1 MMFLLALERSCLLS
15 NSLYPRYSQFLA
27 KTEFLES
34 FALGFRSH
42 IHNQTKLLDRAE
54 LRLRIFHK
62 FHSLFAGIN
71 LQRVVRM
78 AHSKKPK
85 KQRSARELKVG
96 ANKLDFHAPPEGTQN
111 REAGNCSSKILCTS
125 RLGNLSVQV
134 GVPPGVGSGYD
145 RFEVLGVGVRVFKD
159 NVLLGGVVIYGLS
172 ILGTSLS
179 TPPLALISVAGLLVG
194 AGIAGTSFGIVLPAI
209 AATVLE

>member
-1 MMFLLALERSCLLS
+1 
-15 NSLYPRYSQFLA
+15 
-27 KTEFLES
+27 
-34 FALGFRSH
+34 
-42 IHNQTKLLDRAE
+42 
-54 LRLRIFHK
+54 
-62 FHSLFAGIN
+62 
-71 LQRVVRM
+71 
-78 AHSKKPK
+78 
-85 KQRSARELKVG
+85 
-96 ANKLDFHAPPEGTQN
+96 
-111 REAGNCSSKILCTS
+111 
-125 RLGNLSVQV
+125 V

-209 AATVLE
+209 AATVLEEKSGWALGTGKAVGSLGPFFVLQSTKFILEAAG